1 MHSPGL
7 AIRLNM
13 RGIRSALTFDVRGV
27 RQQAKPD
34 VARPLDGRVRGHCAH
49 LCKMSLATTETAGV
63 ASHSSSLA
71 SSELSTAATP
81 TPTEADAIDLTHT
94 PRSDATALASA
105 MMPPPAKAPA
115 TKTATGVRRLRNA
128 CMASLDEP
136 LKATAEPTTM
146 MTATNERTTANKTRA
161 PTTSSSRFTRGWCGI
176 AP

>member
-1 MHSPGL
+1 GRAPLVSRPVCVDLERQLDRIVERREL
-7 AIRLNM
+7 AWCLAAPVRRLFQH
-13 RGIRSALTFDVRGV
+13 RRLEPLAYR
-27 RQQAKPD
+27 
-34 VARPLDGRVRGHCAH
+34 VARQTRQPHDLPNRLLLAEMHPLDLANHGHGAH

-115 TKTATGVRRLRNA
+115 TKTATGVRRLRN
-128 CMASLDEP
+128 
-136 LKATAEPTTM
+136 
-146 MTATNERTTANKTRA
+146 
-161 PTTSSSRFTRGWCGI
+161 
-176 AP
+176 